1 MSRPVA
7 VTPLLADLG
16 LNDGQRIVLL
26 SFEHYTDWSDL
37 RFARIDEGADRP
49 IARRVPAA
57 GAWTVTVP
65 GNLHEVVDAVG
76 RGDRAFSNG
85 EVRIQ
90 PALTP
95 GTEVHVTVRVT
106 PDSAPIGA
114 SVTA

>member
-16 LNDGQRIVLL
+16 TADGQRIVLL
-26 SFEHYTDWSDL
+26 SFEHYEDWTDL
-37 RFARIDEGADRP
+37 RFARIDVGADRP

-57 GAWTVTVP
+57 GAWTVTAT
-65 GNLHEVVDAVG
+65 GDLHEVVDAVG

-90 PALTP
+90 PPLAP
-95 GTEVHVTVRVT
+95 GTEVHITVQVT
-106 PDSAPIGA
+106 PESAPLGA